1 MLGTCLENVRNTVP
15 LVHNITN
22 YVTVNDVANIL
33 LACGGSPIMS
43 DEPEDVEDIT
53 SICGGLNINIGTL
66 NQRSIEGM
74 FRAGA
79 KANALGHVVLLD
91 PVGAGASALRTNTA
105 VELMEKI
112 KFTVIRGNISEI
124 KTLALG
130 SGTTKGVDADVADAV
145 TDANLDSAVKFVK
158 DFAAKSGAIVAV
170 AAYAPSWKNSQT
182 TRYTLL
188 TKREEIDRVADE
200 CTMGFQKNIDTL
212 HGAPALV
219 VLTTVNDRSG
229 YERDGSFSTS
239 KETHWQS
246 FDAGLAAEAFCVAAH
261 DAGLGTVILGIYDE
275 GKVKA
280 VLNLPETESVS
291 ALIPIGVPAE
301 SPAAPKRKDVSELL
315 RIR

>member
-1 MLGTCLENVRNTVP
+1 MEASQNPMNHVSKSTKS
-15 LVHNITN
+15 I
-22 YVTVNDVANIL
+22 YVLIRRTTL
-33 LACGGSPIMS
+33 MS
-43 DEPEDVEDIT
+43 NALT
-53 SICGGLNINIGTL
+53 AR
-66 NQRSIEGM
+66 RSIRK
-74 FRAGA
+74 FQPT
-79 KANALGHVVLLD
+79 
-91 PVGAGASALRTNTA
+91 PVSPDT
-105 VELMEKI
+105 
-112 KFTVIRGNISEI
+112 IR
-124 KTLALG
+124 
-130 SGTTKGVDADVADAV
+130 
-145 TDANLDSAVKFVK
+145 
-158 DFAAKSGAIVAV
+158 AIVAV

-212 HGAPALV
+212 HGAPALI

-239 KETHWQS
+239 KGTHWQS

-261 DAGLGTVILGIYDE
+261 EAGLGTVILGIYDE

>member
-1 MLGTCLENVRNTVP
+1 MEASQNPMNHVSKSTKS
-15 LVHNITN
+15 I
-22 YVTVNDVANIL
+22 YL
-33 LACGGSPIMS
+33 LIRRTTLMS
-43 DEPEDVEDIT
+43 NALT
-53 SICGGLNINIGTL
+53 AR
-66 NQRSIEGM
+66 RSIRK
-74 FRAGA
+74 FQPT
-79 KANALGHVVLLD
+79 
-91 PVGAGASALRTNTA
+91 PVSPDT
-105 VELMEKI
+105 
-112 KFTVIRGNISEI
+112 IR
-124 KTLALG
+124 
-130 SGTTKGVDADVADAV
+130 
-145 TDANLDSAVKFVK
+145 
-158 DFAAKSGAIVAV
+158 AIVAV

-212 HGAPALV
+212 HGAPALI

-229 YERDGSFSTS
+229 YERDGSFTTS
-239 KETHWQS
+239 KGTHWQS

>member
-1 MLGTCLENVRNTVP
+1 MEASQNPMNHVSKSTKSIYVLIRRTP
-15 LVHNITN
+15 LMNNALT
-22 YVTVNDVANIL
+22 AR
-33 LACGGSPIMS
+33 
-43 DEPEDVEDIT
+43 
-53 SICGGLNINIGTL
+53 
-66 NQRSIEGM
+66 RSIRK
-74 FRAGA
+74 FQPT
-79 KANALGHVVLLD
+79 
-91 PVGAGASALRTNTA
+91 PVSPDT
-105 VELMEKI
+105 
-112 KFTVIRGNISEI
+112 IR
-124 KTLALG
+124 
-130 SGTTKGVDADVADAV
+130 
-145 TDANLDSAVKFVK
+145 
-158 DFAAKSGAIVAV
+158 AIVAV

-239 KETHWQS
+239 KGTHWQS

>member
-1 MLGTCLENVRNTVP
+1 MKN
-15 LVHNITN
+15 
-22 YVTVNDVANIL
+22 
-33 LACGGSPIMS
+33 
-43 DEPEDVEDIT
+43 
-53 SICGGLNINIGTL
+53 LNAIFKNL
-66 NQRSIEGM
+66 
-74 FRAGA
+74 
-79 KANALGHVVLLD
+79 
-91 PVGAGASALRTNTA
+91 
-105 VELMEKI
+105 
-112 KFTVIRGNISEI
+112 
-124 KTLALG
+124 
-130 SGTTKGVDADVADAV
+130 KGVDGALITSEPGTFYLSGYINDAAFILL
-145 TDANLDSAVKFVK
+145 TKDSALYFT
-158 DFAAKSGAIVAV
+158 DS
-170 AAYAPSWKNSQT
+170 
-182 TRYTLL
+182 RYTLL
-188 TKREEIDRVADE
+188 TKREEIDRIADE

-239 KETHWQS
+239 KGTHWQS

-275 GKVKA
+275 AKVKA

>member
-1 MLGTCLENVRNTVP
+1 
-15 LVHNITN
+15 
-22 YVTVNDVANIL
+22 
-33 LACGGSPIMS
+33 MS
-43 DEPEDVEDIT
+43 NALT
-53 SICGGLNINIGTL
+53 AR
-66 NQRSIEGM
+66 RSI
-74 FRAGA
+74 R
-79 KANALGHVVLLD
+79 
-91 PVGAGASALRTNTA
+91 
-105 VELMEKI
+105 
-112 KFTVIRGNISEI
+112 KFQPTSVSPDTIR
-124 KTLALG
+124 
-130 SGTTKGVDADVADAV
+130 
-145 TDANLDSAVKFVK
+145 
-158 DFAAKSGAIVAV
+158 AIVAV

-212 HGAPALV
+212 HGAPALI

-239 KETHWQS
+239 KGTHWQS

-291 ALIPIGVPAE
+291 ALIP
-301 SPAAPKRKDVSELL
+301 RNLL
-315 RIR
+315 PPPSARMFRNFCAFDNRLTKTSQFALVLNCPLCYDKGNE

>member
-1 MLGTCLENVRNTVP
+1 MEASQNPMNHVSKSTKSIYVLIRRTP
-15 LVHNITN
+15 L
-22 YVTVNDVANIL
+22 
-33 LACGGSPIMS
+33 MS
-43 DEPEDVEDIT
+43 NALT
-53 SICGGLNINIGTL
+53 AR
-66 NQRSIEGM
+66 RSI
-74 FRAGA
+74 R
-79 KANALGHVVLLD
+79 
-91 PVGAGASALRTNTA
+91 
-105 VELMEKI
+105 
-112 KFTVIRGNISEI
+112 KFQPTSVSPDTIR
-124 KTLALG
+124 
-130 SGTTKGVDADVADAV
+130 
-145 TDANLDSAVKFVK
+145 
-158 DFAAKSGAIVAV
+158 AIVAV

-212 HGAPALV
+212 HGAPALI

-239 KETHWQS
+239 KGTHWQS

>member
-1 MLGTCLENVRNTVP
+1 MEASQNPMNHVSKSTKSIYMLIRRTP
-15 LVHNITN
+15 L
-22 YVTVNDVANIL
+22 
-33 LACGGSPIMS
+33 MS
-43 DEPEDVEDIT
+43 NALT
-53 SICGGLNINIGTL
+53 AR
-66 NQRSIEGM
+66 RSIRK
-74 FRAGA
+74 FQPT
-79 KANALGHVVLLD
+79 
-91 PVGAGASALRTNTA
+91 PVSPDT
-105 VELMEKI
+105 
-112 KFTVIRGNISEI
+112 IR
-124 KTLALG
+124 
-130 SGTTKGVDADVADAV
+130 
-145 TDANLDSAVKFVK
+145 
-158 DFAAKSGAIVAV
+158 AIVAV

-239 KETHWQS
+239 KGTHWQS

-261 DAGLGTVILGIYDE
+261 EAGLGTVILGIYDE

>member
-1 MLGTCLENVRNTVP
+1 
-15 LVHNITN
+15 
-22 YVTVNDVANIL
+22 
-33 LACGGSPIMS
+33 MS
-43 DEPEDVEDIT
+43 NALT
-53 SICGGLNINIGTL
+53 AR
-66 NQRSIEGM
+66 RSIRK
-74 FRAGA
+74 FQPT
-79 KANALGHVVLLD
+79 
-91 PVGAGASALRTNTA
+91 PVSPDT
-105 VELMEKI
+105 
-112 KFTVIRGNISEI
+112 IR
-124 KTLALG
+124 
-130 SGTTKGVDADVADAV
+130 
-145 TDANLDSAVKFVK
+145 
-158 DFAAKSGAIVAV
+158 AIVAV

-219 VLTTVNDRSG
+219 VLTNVNGRSG

-239 KETHWQS
+239 KGTHWQS

-275 GKVKA
+275 AKVKE

-291 ALIPIGVPAE
+291 ALIPIGVSAE

>member
-1 MLGTCLENVRNTVP
+1 MEASQNPMNHGSKSTKSIYVLIRRTP
-15 LVHNITN
+15 L
-22 YVTVNDVANIL
+22 
-33 LACGGSPIMS
+33 MS
-43 DEPEDVEDIT
+43 NALT
-53 SICGGLNINIGTL
+53 AR
-66 NQRSIEGM
+66 RSIRK
-74 FRAGA
+74 FQPT
-79 KANALGHVVLLD
+79 
-91 PVGAGASALRTNTA
+91 PVSPDT
-105 VELMEKI
+105 
-112 KFTVIRGNISEI
+112 IR
-124 KTLALG
+124 
-130 SGTTKGVDADVADAV
+130 
-145 TDANLDSAVKFVK
+145 
-158 DFAAKSGAIVAV
+158 AIVAV

-219 VLTTVNDRSG
+219 VLTTVNGRSG

-239 KETHWQS
+239 KGTHWQS

-261 DAGLGTVILGIYDE
+261 EAGLGTVILGIYDE

>member
-1 MLGTCLENVRNTVP
+1 MEASQNPMNHVSKSTKS
-15 LVHNITN
+15 I
-22 YVTVNDVANIL
+22 YVLIRRTTL
-33 LACGGSPIMS
+33 MS
-43 DEPEDVEDIT
+43 NALT
-53 SICGGLNINIGTL
+53 AR
-66 NQRSIEGM
+66 RSIRK
-74 FRAGA
+74 FQPT
-79 KANALGHVVLLD
+79 
-91 PVGAGASALRTNTA
+91 PVSPDT
-105 VELMEKI
+105 
-112 KFTVIRGNISEI
+112 IR
-124 KTLALG
+124 
-130 SGTTKGVDADVADAV
+130 
-145 TDANLDSAVKFVK
+145 
-158 DFAAKSGAIVAV
+158 AIVAV

-212 HGAPALV
+212 HGAPALI

-239 KETHWQS
+239 KGTHWQS

>member
-1 MLGTCLENVRNTVP
+1 MEASQNPMNHVSKSTKSIYVLIRRTP
-15 LVHNITN
+15 L
-22 YVTVNDVANIL
+22 
-33 LACGGSPIMS
+33 MS
-43 DEPEDVEDIT
+43 NALT
-53 SICGGLNINIGTL
+53 AR
-66 NQRSIEGM
+66 RSIRK
-74 FRAGA
+74 FQPT
-79 KANALGHVVLLD
+79 
-91 PVGAGASALRTNTA
+91 PVSPDT
-105 VELMEKI
+105 
-112 KFTVIRGNISEI
+112 IR
-124 KTLALG
+124 
-130 SGTTKGVDADVADAV
+130 
-145 TDANLDSAVKFVK
+145 
-158 DFAAKSGAIVAV
+158 AIVAV

-212 HGAPALV
+212 HGAPALI

-239 KETHWQS
+239 KGTHWQS

>member
-1 MLGTCLENVRNTVP
+1 MEASQNPMNHVSKSTKSIYVLIRRTP
-15 LVHNITN
+15 L
-22 YVTVNDVANIL
+22 
-33 LACGGSPIMS
+33 MS
-43 DEPEDVEDIT
+43 NALT
-53 SICGGLNINIGTL
+53 AR
-66 NQRSIEGM
+66 RSIRK
-74 FRAGA
+74 FQPT
-79 KANALGHVVLLD
+79 
-91 PVGAGASALRTNTA
+91 PVSPDT
-105 VELMEKI
+105 
-112 KFTVIRGNISEI
+112 IR
-124 KTLALG
+124 
-130 SGTTKGVDADVADAV
+130 
-145 TDANLDSAVKFVK
+145 
-158 DFAAKSGAIVAV
+158 AIVAV

-239 KETHWQS
+239 KGTHWQS

-301 SPAAPKRKDVSELL
+301 SPAAPQRKDVSELL

>member
-1 MLGTCLENVRNTVP
+1 MEASQNPMNHVSKSTKSIYLLIRRTP
-15 LVHNITN
+15 L
-22 YVTVNDVANIL
+22 
-33 LACGGSPIMS
+33 MS
-43 DEPEDVEDIT
+43 NALT
-53 SICGGLNINIGTL
+53 AR
-66 NQRSIEGM
+66 RSIRK
-74 FRAGA
+74 FQPT
-79 KANALGHVVLLD
+79 
-91 PVGAGASALRTNTA
+91 PVSPDT
-105 VELMEKI
+105 
-112 KFTVIRGNISEI
+112 IR
-124 KTLALG
+124 
-130 SGTTKGVDADVADAV
+130 
-145 TDANLDSAVKFVK
+145 
-158 DFAAKSGAIVAV
+158 AIVAV

-239 KETHWQS
+239 KGTHWQS

>member
-1 MLGTCLENVRNTVP
+1 MEASQNPMNHVSKSTKSIYVLIRRTP
-15 LVHNITN
+15 L
-22 YVTVNDVANIL
+22 
-33 LACGGSPIMS
+33 MS
-43 DEPEDVEDIT
+43 NALT
-53 SICGGLNINIGTL
+53 AR
-66 NQRSIEGM
+66 RSIRK
-74 FRAGA
+74 FQPT
-79 KANALGHVVLLD
+79 
-91 PVGAGASALRTNTA
+91 PVSPDT
-105 VELMEKI
+105 
-112 KFTVIRGNISEI
+112 IR
-124 KTLALG
+124 
-130 SGTTKGVDADVADAV
+130 
-145 TDANLDSAVKFVK
+145 
-158 DFAAKSGAIVAV
+158 AIVAV

-200 CTMGFQKNIDTL
+200 CTMGLQKNIDTL

-239 KETHWQS
+239 KGTHWQS

>member
-1 MLGTCLENVRNTVP
+1 MEASQNPMNHVSKSTKS
-15 LVHNITN
+15 I
-22 YVTVNDVANIL
+22 YVLIRRTTL
-33 LACGGSPIMS
+33 MS
-43 DEPEDVEDIT
+43 NALT
-53 SICGGLNINIGTL
+53 AR
-66 NQRSIEGM
+66 RSIRK
-74 FRAGA
+74 FQPT
-79 KANALGHVVLLD
+79 
-91 PVGAGASALRTNTA
+91 PVSPDT
-105 VELMEKI
+105 
-112 KFTVIRGNISEI
+112 IR
-124 KTLALG
+124 
-130 SGTTKGVDADVADAV
+130 
-145 TDANLDSAVKFVK
+145 
-158 DFAAKSGAIVAV
+158 AIVAV

-239 KETHWQS
+239 KGTHWQS

>member
-1 MLGTCLENVRNTVP
+1 MEASQNQMNHVSKSTKSIYVLIRRTP
-15 LVHNITN
+15 L
-22 YVTVNDVANIL
+22 
-33 LACGGSPIMS
+33 MS
-43 DEPEDVEDIT
+43 NALT
-53 SICGGLNINIGTL
+53 AR
-66 NQRSIEGM
+66 RSIRK
-74 FRAGA
+74 FQPT
-79 KANALGHVVLLD
+79 
-91 PVGAGASALRTNTA
+91 PVSPDT
-105 VELMEKI
+105 
-112 KFTVIRGNISEI
+112 IR
-124 KTLALG
+124 
-130 SGTTKGVDADVADAV
+130 
-145 TDANLDSAVKFVK
+145 
-158 DFAAKSGAIVAV
+158 AIVAV

-239 KETHWQS
+239 KGTHWQS

>member
-1 MLGTCLENVRNTVP
+1 MEASQNPMNHVSKSTKSIYVLIRRTP
-15 LVHNITN
+15 L
-22 YVTVNDVANIL
+22 
-33 LACGGSPIMS
+33 MS
-43 DEPEDVEDIT
+43 NALT
-53 SICGGLNINIGTL
+53 AR
-66 NQRSIEGM
+66 RSIRK
-74 FRAGA
+74 FQPT
-79 KANALGHVVLLD
+79 
-91 PVGAGASALRTNTA
+91 PVSPDT
-105 VELMEKI
+105 
-112 KFTVIRGNISEI
+112 IR
-124 KTLALG
+124 
-130 SGTTKGVDADVADAV
+130 
-145 TDANLDSAVKFVK
+145 
-158 DFAAKSGAIVAV
+158 AIVAV

-239 KETHWQS
+239 KGTHWQS